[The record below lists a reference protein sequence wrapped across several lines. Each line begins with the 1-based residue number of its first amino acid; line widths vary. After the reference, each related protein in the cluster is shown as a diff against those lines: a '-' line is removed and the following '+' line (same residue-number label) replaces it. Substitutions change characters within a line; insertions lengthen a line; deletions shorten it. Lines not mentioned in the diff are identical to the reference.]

1 MDIENELCLK
11 CQNISIDTDETSGKS
26 SSNSP
31 ISQNLKQIEN
41 ELSKQTKS
49 DSLASLNE
57 NNYNFKYL
65 ETFLSDLPIN
75 IIEIPTITT
84 TATNEMMCS
93 LESISSN
100 ESHQFVLNN
109 NKNKLIDT
117 KNTFS
122 LLLSSSN
129 NNNNNKPMIKRRIKE
144 KTSPNTKFKTT
155 ATTTTITA
163 MDTSVNTPLRMLGKN
178 SVSTTKK
185 RSWDSTSSTEILNS
199 TDINNKLDIEPKT
212 PKTKRRLIM
221 STTNQSM
228 LQSPSSTINNGTVN
242 SCNNIASPR
251 PNSKTILHYFSPVIQ
266 PK

>member
-11 CQNISIDTDETSGKS
+11 CQNISIDTDETSSKS

-41 ELSKQTKS
+41 ELSKRTTS
-49 DSLASLNE
+49 GSLASLNE

-75 IIEIPTITT
+75 IIEIPIISTT
-84 TATNEMMCS
+84 TNEMMCS
-93 LESISSN
+93 IESISSN
-100 ESHQFVLNN
+100 ESQQFVLNN

-122 LLLSSSN
+122 LLLSSSSS
-129 NNNNNKPMIKRRIKE
+129 NNNKPIIKRRIKE
-144 KTSPNTKFKTT
+144 KTSPNTKLK
-155 ATTTTITA
+155 TTTTT

-199 TDINNKLDIEPKT
+199 TDIINNNTKLDIEPKT

-228 LQSPSSTINNGTVN
+228 LQSPSTTTYGTAN
-242 SCNNIASPR
+242 SCNNIASPK